1 MGIPLQA
8 LARGSWIRETMI
20 CTQISQIVLFR
31 CRIAWCVCT
40 TRALQTCSLTRSA
53 PMARGGS
60 LTSCPF
66 WRWCVSFF
74 YFVTSSDSG
83 SMIVD
88 MISANG
94 FAEPPLPQRIL
105 WSGMEGLCAI
115 ALLLSGRNLPDSE
128 GSLRALQS
136 ASLIS
141 GLPYTFILFW
151 CAQSLYLL
159 VLEEAGDISKD
170 RKAFRTF
177 IFELHEPSN
186 MLIAAFAPGYHF
198 GVIVSRIGGWPM
210 SGVST
215 FASGVV
221 WGVGVQL
228 MYLWSWILLWCTLL
242 TEVWSIVA
250 LTFFIGFG
258 TAVGFLRT
266 NVRDVHKI
274 KHGDMLTDLL
284 CGIFLPMFALTQMMD
299 HMDKDVVI
307 VAPPVPEKV
316 TGPNPDGEVG

>member
-1 MGIPLQA
+1 MCLYNQG
-8 LARGSWIRETMI
+8 TTDMFFD
-20 CTQISQIVLFR
+20 QISSYGPRGFSDFLSAISM
-31 CRIAWCVCT
+31 VC
-40 TRALQTCSLTRSA
+40 L
-53 PMARGGS
+53 
-60 LTSCPF
+60 
-66 WRWCVSFF
+66 FF

-105 WSGMEGLCAI
+105 WSAMEGICAI
-115 ALLLSGRNLPDSE
+115 ALLLSGRNLPDSD
-128 GSLRALQS
+128 GSLKALQS

-170 RKAFRTF
+170 RKAFRKF
-177 IFELHEPSN
+177 ILEFYEPSN
-186 MLIAAFAPGYHF
+186 MLIAAVAPGYHF

-228 MYLWSWILLWCTLL
+228 MYLWSWILLWCTLI

-266 NVRDVHKI
+266 NVRDLHKI

-307 VAPPVPEKV
+307 VAPPEPEKV
-316 TGPNPDGEVG
+316 TGPNPDGEVGEA